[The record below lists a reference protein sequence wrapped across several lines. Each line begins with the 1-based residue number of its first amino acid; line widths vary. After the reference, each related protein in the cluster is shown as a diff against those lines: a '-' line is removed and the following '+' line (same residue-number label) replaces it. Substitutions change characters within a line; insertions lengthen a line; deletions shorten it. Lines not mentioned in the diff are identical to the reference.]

1 MAESRRFTSQ
11 ECLVEVEREITMRRR
26 VYGNKVQIGGMTQD
40 EMDRRIGIMA
50 QIAKDL
56 RARLDEESP
65 KLI

>member
-1 MAESRRFTSQ
+1 
-11 ECLVEVEREITMRRR
+11 MRRR